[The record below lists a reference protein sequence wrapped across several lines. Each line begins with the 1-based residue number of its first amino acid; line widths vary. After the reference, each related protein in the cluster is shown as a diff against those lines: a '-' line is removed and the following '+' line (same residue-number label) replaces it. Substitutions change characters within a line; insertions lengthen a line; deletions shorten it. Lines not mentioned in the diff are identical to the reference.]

1 VDKRRAAGILGVE
14 AQVMHA
20 GEPSATVVTLPPRG
34 AGNAPVSPRGGGHIT
49 ARKRRSPGGAGA
61 KAGPGSAGG
70 ATTTET
76 SLDAGSASAPSSH
89 VLVLNATYEP
99 IHVCGVKRAAVLLLK
114 EKAEVIETGEGE
126 LHAEHTALPRPAIIR
141 LRTYAPVP
149 RRSRRRLTRR
159 AVFARDD
166 FTCQYCGARHDLTVD
181 HVIPRSK
188 GGSSEWE
195 NIVAC
200 CSSCNRR
207 KADRMPHQARMFPKN
222 TPRAPHPSVFIQ
234 VACPRIPASW
244 DAWLGY
250 AA

>member
-1 VDKRRAAGILGVE
+1 VRQRR
-14 AQVMHA
+14 
-20 GEPSATVVTLPPRG
+20 
-34 AGNAPVSPRGGGHIT
+34 
-49 ARKRRSPGGAGA
+49 PGTP
-61 KAGPGSAGG
+61 KAGPGKSLAAG

-76 SLDAGSASAPSSH
+76 SLSAAPPTAAPSSH

-99 IHVCGVKRAAVLLLK
+99 IHVCGIKRAAVLLLK
-114 EKAEVIETGEGE
+114 EKAEVIENGVGE
-126 LHAEHTALPRPAIIR
+126 LHAEHTAMPRPAIIR

-166 FTCQYCGARHDLTVD
+166 WTCQYCGDHRDLTVD
-181 HVIPRSK
+181 HVIPRST

-207 KADRMPHQARMFPKN
+207 KADRLPHQARMFPKT

-244 DAWLGY
+244 DAYLGY

>member
-1 VDKRRAAGILGVE
+1 
-14 AQVMHA
+14 MHA

-34 AGNAPVSPRGGGHIT
+34 AGAPPVKPQGGGPVT
-49 ARKRRSPGGAGA
+49 ARARRTGSAA
-61 KAGPGSAGG
+61 TTAEASLSAGP
-70 ATTTET
+70 
-76 SLDAGSASAPSSH
+76 ASPPSSH

-114 EKAEVIETGEGE
+114 EKAEVIENGEGE
-126 LHAEHTALPRPAIIR
+126 LHAEHTAMARPAIIR

-166 FTCQYCGARHDLTVD
+166 WTCQYCGDHRDLTVD

-207 KADRMPHQARMFPKN
+207 KADRLPHQARMFPRT
-222 TPRAPHPSVFIQ
+222 TPRPPHPSVFIQ

-244 DAWLGY
+244 DAWLGR

>member
-1 VDKRRAAGILGVE
+1 
-14 AQVMHA
+14 MYA

-34 AGNAPVSPRGGGHIT
+34 AGSPPVQPRGGGHVT
-49 ARKRRSPGGAGA
+49 ARQRRSGQQ
-61 KAGPGSAGG
+61 KAGPAKGTPT

-76 SLDAGSASAPSSH
+76 SLTAAPAPSSH

-99 IHVCGVKRAAVLLLK
+99 IHVCGIKRAAVLLLK
-114 EKAEVIETGEGE
+114 EKAEVIENGEGE
-126 LHAEHTALPRPAIIR
+126 LHAEHTAMARPAIIR

-166 FTCQYCGARHDLTVD
+166 WTCQYCGDHRDLTVD

-207 KADRMPHQARMFPKN
+207 KADRLPHQARMFPKN
-222 TPRAPHPSVFIQ
+222 TPRPPHPSVFIQ
-234 VACPRIPASW
+234 VACPRIPPSW
-244 DAWLGY
+244 DAWLGH